1 MLCFIIVCVV
11 TYIIISCLR
20 IGLGKFKC
28 LFNALVSFFIF
39 LIFKF
44 LQILR
49 NYNFVRNVYRFINFK
64 KKWTLLLQHFLLLK
78 RKPGSIFQ
86 WGIFFCVFADIENHF
101 YLLKM
106 KYSRKYKISY
116 RKSTVETI

>member
-1 MLCFIIVCVV
+1 M
-11 TYIIISCLR
+11 
-20 IGLGKFKC
+20 
-28 LFNALVSFFIF
+28 
-39 LIFKF
+39 
-44 LQILR
+44 
-49 NYNFVRNVYRFINFK
+49 RNVSCFINFK

-116 RKSTVETI
+116 RKLTVETICKFCGFFIGWGVKATSIFFTVN